1 MAEEAEV
8 RKRGLIPDLPRQA
21 WIILGGDALSAV
33 GNGLVLPFFI
43 IYLNRVR
50 GIEIDTAAYALATTA
65 VVGFVVAPIGGWMAD
80 RIGARR
86 VVILSLVISALGSIS
101 IAAVREVWHAFA
113 AAALFGT
120 GITLFWPSVHALV
133 TTIVAKHQRSAVFSV
148 HYAAINLGIGIGGL
162 LGGFMVDTADASTF
176 ELVYYLDA
184 LTFVPFIL
192 MLLFFVKNVGGR
204 ALTDPDAPTDI
215 AAPTYV
221 SVLRDKRFLRVLV
234 LMTLLVTIGYGQ
246 LESSFPAFTTRPGG
260 ISTRAL
266 GATFAANTFF
276 IVVAQLLVLR
286 WMDGRRRTRAVVVL
300 TMLWAACWGMVLF
313 GGTLGSGMDATVAF
327 AFAAVLF
334 AFGETIVSPTLSPMV
349 QDLATDRT
357 RGRYS
362 AVFSMTW
369 MVGSV
374 LGPAIAGFFLDLD
387 LPGALFSLLIA
398 GCFAAGWLA
407 YNLERHIPEDAN
419 VVRLEE
425 GPAPEL
431 KAPEGPV
438 VATAE

>member
-1 MAEEAEV
+1 VAERAGT
-8 RKRGLIPDLPRQA
+8 RRRGLIPDLPRQA

-50 GIEIDTAAYALATTA
+50 GLDIDTAAYALATTA
-65 VVGFVVAPIGGWMAD
+65 LVGFVVGPIGGWMSD
-80 RIGARR
+80 RFGARR
-86 VVILSLVISALGSIS
+86 IVILSLVVSALGSIS
-101 IAAVREVWHAFA
+101 IALVRETWHAFA
-113 AAALFGT
+113 AAGLFGS

-184 LTFVPFIL
+184 LTFVPFIF
-192 MLLFFVKNVGGR
+192 MLVFFVRNVGGAVR
-204 ALTDPDAPTDI
+204 PDAEATGI
-215 AAPTYV
+215 VAPSYL
-221 SVLRDKRFLRVLV
+221 SVLRDKRFLRVLT

-246 LESSFPAFTTRPGG
+246 LEASFPAFATRPGG

-286 WMDGRRRTRAVVVL
+286 WLDGRRRTRAIVVL
-300 TMLWAACWGMVLF
+300 ALLWAACWGTVLF
-313 GGTLGSGMDATVAF
+313 GGTLGSGMDATVVF

-349 QDLATDRT
+349 QDLATDQT

-374 LGPAIAGFFLDLD
+374 IGPAIAGFFLDID
-387 LPGALFSLLIA
+387 KPGALFTLLMAACI
-398 GCFAAGWLA
+398 GAGWMA
-407 YNLERHIPEDAN
+407 YNLEKHIPDDAN
-419 VVRLEE
+419 LVRLADEE
-425 GPAPEL
+425 ETELTAPE
-431 KAPEGPV
+431 AAGVE
-438 VATAE
+438 VAG